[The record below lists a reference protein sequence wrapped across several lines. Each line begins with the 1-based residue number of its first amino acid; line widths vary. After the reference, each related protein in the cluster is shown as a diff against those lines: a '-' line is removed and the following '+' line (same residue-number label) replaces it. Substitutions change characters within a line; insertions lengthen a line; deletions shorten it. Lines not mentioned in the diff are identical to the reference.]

1 MFYWR
6 LSMKISTKGR
16 YALRV
21 MIDLASHDVGAVISL
36 RDISQRQGITLK
48 YLEQIIPLLSRAGL
62 LKSMRGSSGGYR
74 LTRPAAEYTAGE
86 ILRAVEGSLVPVACL
101 EDELN
106 RCCRCNECKTLPFW
120 QEFARVIDHYVDSV
134 TLEDLLNGTPF
145 SAEWL

>member
-1 MFYWR
+1 
-6 LSMKISTKGR
+6 MKISTKGR

-21 MIDLASHDVGAVISL
+21 MIDLAGHDPGAVVSL

-62 LKSMRGSSGGYR
+62 LKSVRGSSGGYR

-101 EDELN
+101 EDKPN
-106 RCCRCNECKTLPFW
+106 QCPRCHVCKTLPFW
-120 QEFARVIDHYVDSV
+120 QGLEKVIGDYVDSV
-134 TLEDLLNGTPF
+134 TLASMVQDDPLSF
-145 SAEWL
+145 

>member
-1 MFYWR
+1 
-6 LSMKISTKGR
+6 MKISTKGR

-21 MIDLASHDVGAVISL
+21 MIDLAGHETGAVISL

-74 LTRPAAEYTAGE
+74 LTRPASEYTAGE

-101 EDELN
+101 EDEPN
-106 RCCRCNECKTLPFW
+106 RCSRCGECMTLPFW
-120 QEFARVIDHYVDSV
+120 QGLARVIDNYVDGI
-134 TLEDLLNGTPF
+134 TLQDLALGTPF
-145 SAEWL
+145 SPEAL

>member
-1 MFYWR
+1 
-6 LSMKISTKGR
+6 MKISTKGR

-21 MIDLASHDVGAVISL
+21 MIDLAGRPAGAVISL

-62 LKSMRGSSGGYR
+62 LKSVRGSSGGYR

-101 EDELN
+101 EDEPN
-106 RCCRCNECKTLPFW
+106 RCPRCNECKTLPFW
-120 QEFARVIDHYVDSV
+120 QGLARVIDNYVDGV
-134 TLEDLLNGTPF
+134 TLEDLLHGVPF
-145 SAEWL
+145 PPEAL